1 MLIKV
6 RKASNEPMSTIVETV
21 EVNTIEDLIALEK
34 KYNNSLIFGTYWADI
49 RDDKEEYSILI
60 YDDYIE

>member
-6 RKASNEPMSTIVETV
+6 RKASNEPMSTVVETV
-21 EVNTIEDLIALEK
+21 EINTVEDLIALEK
-34 KYNNSLIFGTYWADI
+34 KYNSSLIFGTYWADI
-49 RDDKEEYSILI
+49 GDDKEEYSILV

>member
-6 RKASNEPMSTIVETV
+6 RKASNEPMSTVVETV
-21 EVNTIEDLIALEK
+21 EINTIEDLIALEK

-49 RDDKEEYSILI
+49 DDDKEEYSILV